1 MRFELHGR
9 GLILEQD
16 GADAGGVRGTPFSSN
31 PLDTLNQGA
40 FNQGSEETPFSS
52 NPLDTL
58 NKGME
63 NQ

>member
-1 MRFELHGR
+1 MPE
-9 GLILEQD
+9 
-16 GADAGGVRGTPFSSN
+16 TPFSSN
-31 PLDTLNQGA
+31 PLDTLNQGTL
-40 FNQGSEETPFSS
+40 NQGVEEMPFSS